1 MNAVAAANCPAYD
14 LTPVA
19 QALLVIADEMMSDGR
34 VNVLD
39 ADERE
44 RFDAALVSASQN
56 DVYGTGLAE
65 MLATVLERHAVTYR
79 KPRVVAESET
89 LYLVAF
95 DDHVTWSVRYALDSY
110 GEMSWTAS
118 GDYTDPKYGW
128 LPCPAQSFR
137 VRDADEAFGAIS
149 GFYFGANLPA
159 WGKLADVHAL
169 AQACEDDRNTYTK
182 TVKRIAKE
190 RFGAKVSARGNRGT
204 AWSWVDIS
212 IADDDNSAGA
222 HAVMQALTGSGR
234 VRRSEQTSPCRGER
248 FATIC
253 KLAGHPTPE
262 GFTVATRDWD

>member
-190 RFGAKVSARGNRGT
+190 RFGAKVKARGGRGT
-204 AWSWVDIS
+204 GWSWVDIS
-212 IADDDNSAGA
+212 VADDDNSAGA
-222 HAVMQALTGSGR
+222 HAVTQALTGSGR
-234 VRRSEQTSPCRGER
+234 VRRSESTSGGRGER

-262 GFTVATRDWD
+262 GFTVAERDWD